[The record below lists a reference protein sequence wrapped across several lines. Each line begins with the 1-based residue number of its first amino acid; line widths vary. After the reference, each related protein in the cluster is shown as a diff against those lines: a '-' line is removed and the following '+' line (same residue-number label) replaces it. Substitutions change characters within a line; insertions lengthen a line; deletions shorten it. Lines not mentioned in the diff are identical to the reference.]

1 MQITIP
7 ILEKTER
14 DTEYS
19 SYDQILRA
27 KVIYGYLFKGMSHR
41 ALDSHY
47 LGKDGNKS
55 RGWQSMGILH
65 CLGLTAKHKN
75 LFDNLSLEEGINV
88 IQNDQTQD
96 YSLILQHLLLL
107 KSQERPDSLD
117 FLKQFEKAV
126 LKSQKDSSEIRQKRL
141 QTAVK
146 KPSMV
151 EVTITVFQRNPDVV
165 AEVLTR
171 TDGICEECK
180 QPAPFLRKKDN
191 SPYLEVH
198 HRIPLASGGDDTVE
212 NAIALCPNCHRK
224 MHFG

>member
-19 SYDQILRA
+19 SYVPLLRA
-27 KVIYGYLFKGMSHR
+27 KVIYGYLFEGMSHR

-47 LGKDGNKS
+47 LGKDGTKS

-65 CLGLTAKHKN
+65 YLGLTAKHKK
-75 LFDNLSLEEGINV
+75 LFGDLSLEEGVDV
-88 IQNDQTQD
+88 IQKDETQD
-96 YSLILQHLLLL
+96 YSNILEHLLLL
-107 KSQERPDSLD
+107 KSAERLDSSDYLNR
-117 FLKQFEKAV
+117 FEKAV
-126 LKSQKDSSEIRQKRL
+126 SVSQKDSSETRQHRL
-141 QTAVK
+141 QNAAK
-146 KPSMV
+146 KPSLL
-151 EVTITVFQRNPDVV
+151 EVTTTVPDVV
-165 AEVLTR
+165 AEVLVR
-171 TDGICEECK
+171 ADGVCEECK

-198 HRIPLASGGDDTVE
+198 HRIPLASGGDDTVD
-212 NAIALCPNCHRK
+212 NAVALCPNCHRK